1 MTVWERCCLLF
12 AAWCAQAALSLARAM
27 PVVAPGGAARDL
39 SGERSFVVRSD
50 AFWRDGQR
58 VQVVSGELHYFR
70 VPRAYWRDRMA
81 RMRSLGFNTIQTY
94 VAWNFHEPVR
104 GSIDWS
110 GDRDVRRPSTV
121 PVHCLRRNHSMHIY
135 LAAKTS
141 LHDSALLSTVCPLCA
156 GTDDCKVSLAAR
168 SDAVPAAPA
177 PPPHR
182 LKPLWPSPTTWV

>member
-1 MTVWERCCLLF
+1 MSVLYRCCLLL
-12 AAWCAQAALSLARAM
+12 AAWCAQAALPLARAM
-27 PVVAPGGAARDL
+27 PLVSPGGVARDR

-121 PVHCLRRNHSMHIY
+121 PVHRLRRNHNMHVD

-141 LHDSALLSTVCPLCA
+141 RHDSALLSTVCPLCA
-156 GTDDCKVSLAAR
+156 GTDDCKVALTTR
-168 SDAVPAAPA
+168 SDAVPPA
-177 PPPHR
+177 QPPPH
-182 LKPLWPSPTTWV
+182 TG